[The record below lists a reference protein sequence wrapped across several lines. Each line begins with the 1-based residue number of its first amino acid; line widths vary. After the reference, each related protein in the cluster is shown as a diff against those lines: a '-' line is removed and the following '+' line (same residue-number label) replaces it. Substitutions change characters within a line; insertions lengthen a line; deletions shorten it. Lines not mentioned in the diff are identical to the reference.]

1 MSFVTQANL
10 APFADTKRVLPT
22 VLGLDLV
29 KRVRPV
35 VNEIAP
41 LLAETT
47 RVVRTVLVVD
57 VVESVRLIQEDEAGA
72 FSGGAASSTTSYT
85 GCSP

>member
-35 VNEIAP
+35 VNEAVP
-41 LLAETT
+41 LLA
-47 RVVRTVLVVD
+47 
-57 VVESVRLIQEDEAGA
+57 AGE
-72 FSGGAASSTTSYT
+72 ASSIMSCTNCCHRTKA
-85 GCSP
+85 GW

>member
-35 VNEIAP
+35 VNEAVP
-41 LLAETT
+41 LLA
-47 RVVRTVLVVD
+47 
-57 VVESVRLIQEDEAGA
+57 
-72 FSGGAASSTTSYT
+72 
-85 GCSP
+85 